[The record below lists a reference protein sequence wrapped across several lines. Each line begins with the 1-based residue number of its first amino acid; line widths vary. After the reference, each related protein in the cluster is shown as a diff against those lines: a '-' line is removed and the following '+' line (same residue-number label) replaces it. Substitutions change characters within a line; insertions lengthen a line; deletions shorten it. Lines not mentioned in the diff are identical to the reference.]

1 LTQECASAEIG
12 RSRQD
17 TSCCQ
22 GSLSRDNVCDAART
36 QPSANF
42 RQASTRSSEARRVF
56 PATTSHGQAINP
68 SSSNNCEKQPALT
81 MADSKENIDG
91 LFAPSVPNG
100 LALDVMGEL
109 ESIMRLH
116 SISPQELFYKWES
129 YSMKMG
135 AEDTKLDLDT
145 VRMFKKDVQNSVER
159 SHPSKHTGRGSERKS
174 AVASTPRAPTANG
187 DVFGMC
193 VVEILYRL
201 SYLRC

>member
-1 LTQECASAEIG
+1 
-12 RSRQD
+12 
-17 TSCCQ
+17 
-22 GSLSRDNVCDAART
+22 
-36 QPSANF
+36 
-42 RQASTRSSEARRVF
+42 
-56 PATTSHGQAINP
+56 
-68 SSSNNCEKQPALT
+68 
-81 MADSKENIDG
+81 MADSKGNIDG

-109 ESIMRLH
+109 ESIIRLH

-145 VRMFKKDVQNSVER
+145 VRMFKKDVQDSVER
-159 SHPSKHTGRGSERKS
+159 SHPNKHTGRGLERKIV
-174 AVASTPRAPTANG
+174 VASTPRAPTANG

-201 SYLRC
+201 SYLKC